1 MGKQTKVKFGT
12 AVHQTKG
19 ILDYVHSDVWGPSRT
34 KSQGGKHWFVT
45 FVDDFSRRLWVFT
58 MKHKD
63 EVEGIFL
70 VWKNMIE
77 NQMGRK
83 IKVLRSDNG
92 GEYRSDPLKKACQE
106 SGIVRH
112 WTVKK
117 NPQQNGIAER
127 VNRTLLE
134 KVRCMLSN
142 SGLGKI
148 FWAEAV
154 VYACHLINRLPS
166 SAIEGKT
173 PIEVWSGKPASDY
186 DSLHIFGCPAYFHVT
201 EDKLDPRAKKGVFLG
216 FSQGV
221 KGYRIWCPELK
232 KVILSRD
239 VTFDES
245 SMLKLGETQVETTGG
260 SKLQV
265 ELDRS
270 NEVSQ
275 SMDTPT
281 VEEEESEDEQEE
293 EAQASETPQRQE
305 CIAKDKP
312 KRNVV
317 KPIRYANTVAYALPI
332 LEDDI
337 PSTYKEA
344 SKSSERV
351 KWDAAMGEE
360 MESLHKNDTWKL
372 VKLPKGKRAIG
383 CKWVYAKKEGSSGK
397 EGVRFKAR
405 LVAKGYAQKE
415 GIDYNEV
422 FSPVVKHSS
431 IRILLALVAQFDLEL
446 AQLDVKTAFLHG
458 DLDEEIYMVQPD
470 GFKAVGKEDW
480 VCKLQR
486 SLYGLKQ
493 SPRQWYLRFDSF
505 MDEQKFT
512 RSHFDHCVYFRKLS
526 DGSFIYLLL
535 YVDDM
540 LIAAN
545 SIGEIDKLK
554 TRLNKEFE
562 MKDLGD
568 AKKILGMEITRDR
581 DQGVVYLS
589 QRHYLKKVLRRFGMD
604 DNTKPVSTPLAPH
617 FKLSAA
623 LSPSNEEE
631 EKCMVHVPYASVV
644 GSLMYAMVC
653 TRPDISHAVS
663 MVSRYMH
670 NPGKKHWEAAK
681 WILRYI
687 KGTVNLG
694 LKFERNR
701 KNVERFLVGYT
712 DSDFA
717 GDLDNRRSTTGY
729 VFTMASGPVSWRSTL
744 QSTVALSTTEAE
756 YMAIAEAMKEAIWS
770 HGLVVDLGVN
780 QEKVEVHS
788 DSQSAIHLAKN
799 QVHHARTK
807 HIDVR
812 YHFVRDVVNE
822 GVIIIHKID
831 TAENPADMLTKVVGV
846 AKFNHC
852 LNLVNIV
859 RT

>member
-1 MGKQTKVKFGT
+1 
-12 AVHQTKG
+12 
-19 ILDYVHSDVWGPSRT
+19 
-34 KSQGGKHWFVT
+34 
-45 FVDDFSRRLWVFT
+45 
-58 MKHKD
+58 
-63 EVEGIFL
+63 
-70 VWKNMIE
+70 
-77 NQMGRK
+77 
-83 IKVLRSDNG
+83 
-92 GEYRSDPLKKACQE
+92 
-106 SGIVRH
+106 
-112 WTVKK
+112 
-117 NPQQNGIAER
+117 
-127 VNRTLLE
+127 
-134 KVRCMLSN
+134 
-142 SGLGKI
+142 
-148 FWAEAV
+148 
-154 VYACHLINRLPS
+154 
-166 SAIEGKT
+166 
-173 PIEVWSGKPASDY
+173 
-186 DSLHIFGCPAYFHVT
+186 
-201 EDKLDPRAKKGVFLG
+201 
-216 FSQGV
+216 
-221 KGYRIWCPELK
+221 
-232 KVILSRD
+232 
-239 VTFDES
+239 
-245 SMLKLGETQVETTGG
+245 
-260 SKLQV
+260 
-265 ELDRS
+265 
-270 NEVSQ
+270 
-275 SMDTPT
+275 
-281 VEEEESEDEQEE
+281 
-293 EAQASETPQRQE
+293 
-305 CIAKDKP
+305 
-312 KRNVV
+312 
-317 KPIRYANTVAYALPI
+317 
-332 LEDDI
+332 
-337 PSTYKEA
+337 
-344 SKSSERV
+344 
-351 KWDAAMGEE
+351 
-360 MESLHKNDTWKL
+360 
-372 VKLPKGKRAIG
+372 
-383 CKWVYAKKEGSSGK
+383 
-397 EGVRFKAR
+397 
-405 LVAKGYAQKE
+405 
-415 GIDYNEV
+415 
-422 FSPVVKHSS
+422 
-431 IRILLALVAQFDLEL
+431 
-446 AQLDVKTAFLHG
+446 
-458 DLDEEIYMVQPD
+458 
-470 GFKAVGKEDW
+470 
-480 VCKLQR
+480 
-486 SLYGLKQ
+486 
-493 SPRQWYLRFDSF
+493 
-505 MDEQKFT
+505 
-512 RSHFDHCVYFRKLS
+512 
-526 DGSFIYLLL
+526 
-535 YVDDM
+535 
-540 LIAAN
+540 
-545 SIGEIDKLK
+545 LK

-581 DQGVVYLS
+581 EQGVVYLS

-617 FKLSAA
+617 FKLSAV